1 MKPVSKKNYPAI
13 KINAKINSEMKD
25 YGNDPYFIKKNQ
37 ESQAFLKKNGF
48 PEELLR
54 IRKGL

>member
-1 MKPVSKKNYPAI
+1 MKTASKKHYPAV
-13 KINAKINSEMKD
+13 KINAKIDNDMKD